1 MMKKN
6 KILSKQVMWLVVTEV
21 QSESFR
27 LVTEH
32 CHYNAHY
39 VTLYY
44 VSAVIFLIV
53 ECGIARFLCTM
64 HAYEVQESISPL
76 DYLCTKFRFCGDF
89 HC

>member
-44 VSAVIFLIV
+44 VSAVIFLNRRVWYRTLSLHYACI
-53 ECGIARFLCTM
+53 
-64 HAYEVQESISPL
+64 
-76 DYLCTKFRFCGDF
+76 
-89 HC
+89 